1 MHLVE
6 TAEVIVESSTEAGSR
21 FGFQRLARVAGASLF
36 LVGALAACGG
46 GSSTGST
53 IVPAPVACDSA
64 SASSADGFAI
74 GMCAS
79 TKTAVLVNVDSTV
92 AITAPADGYRLTLL
106 FPQVLQA
113 NNGITDFTSLNLTP
127 SAWGR
132 NVLGALRGDAYEN
145 PLNEVLQ
152 VPYTAL
158 TDFHAPCCYLD
169 NPPWLP
175 PQLKYVGFGSWER
188 VPTSYEGFVGAWYER
203 PSASVT
209 SQWPIGAADRV
220 YRGYVVGAIGPDEDG
235 AAPSY
240 LDRLRRFSAPIQVT
254 VDGSGRIVTGQI
266 GTISMLSY
274 FDAQGIPRFE
284 DLPLD
289 PIDLV
294 PAGTE
299 ISPNAQ
305 TGTFASAG
313 GANPDVD
320 DRIPTSRF
328 EARFF
333 GPLGDIGF
341 ELAGRLRFRTSN
353 GLIAVGSFGSQ
364 YVPVP

>member
-1 MHLVE
+1 MG
-6 TAEVIVESSTEAGSR
+6 SSRGAGSR
-21 FGFQRLARVAGASLF
+21 DGLQRLARVSGASLL

-46 GSSTGST
+46 GSSISTG

-79 TKTAVLVNVDSTV
+79 TKTAVFVDVDSAV
-92 AITAPADGYRLTLL
+92 AIKTDGYTLTLQ
-106 FPQVLQA
+106 FPTALQA
-113 NNGITDFTSLNLTP
+113 NSVITDFTAQNLTEP
-127 SAWGR
+127 AWGR
-132 NVLGALRGDAYEN
+132 NLLGALRGVAYEN
-145 PLNEVLQ
+145 PLNQVLQ
-152 VPYTAL
+152 APYAAL
-158 TDFHAPCCYLD
+158 TDFHDPCCYLD

-175 PQLKYVGFGSWER
+175 PHLKYAGFGSWEQ
-188 VPTSYEGFVGAWYER
+188 VPSNVEGFVGAWYER

-209 SQWPIGAADRV
+209 WQWPIGAADRV

-235 AAPSY
+235 AAYSY
-240 LDRLRRFSAPIQVT
+240 LDRLRTFSAPIQVT
-254 VDGSGRIVTGQI
+254 VDGSGRIVSGQI
-266 GTISMLSY
+266 GMISMLWY
-274 FDAQGIPRFE
+274 FDAQGIPKFE
-284 DLPLD
+284 ELPLD

-305 TGTFASAG
+305 AGALASAG

-320 DRIPTSRF
+320 ASSSRF

-333 GPLGDIGF
+333 GMSGDIGF

-364 YVPVP
+364 FVPAP